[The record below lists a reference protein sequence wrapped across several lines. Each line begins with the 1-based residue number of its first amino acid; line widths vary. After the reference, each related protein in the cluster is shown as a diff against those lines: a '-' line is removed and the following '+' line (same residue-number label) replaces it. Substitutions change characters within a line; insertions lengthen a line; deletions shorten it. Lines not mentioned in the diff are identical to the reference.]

1 MNVFWQRM
9 KIIFACLLLFITIP
23 VYAITFPQHPVP
35 GHFYVDDG
43 RVLTVEQR
51 SIINNISKSLFR
63 DQKIPLIIV
72 TIPSLVEEVAET
84 ITLEHYAQ
92 LLFDTWRIGVG
103 GANYGVI
110 MLISKGD
117 KSAEIQIGDGWSAA
131 YRTRAEQ
138 ILNQVVKPSVK
149 RGDFANGIVLGA
161 RNIDAMVRNIS
172 LDEEARFAKAGLPG
186 AALTGSLTGKWLW
199 IILIIAIAAVAY
211 SCFSQGREG
220 WGWWLLT
227 AIANLLS
234 NLLHVLTGG
243 RFGKSGD

>member
-9 KIIFACLLLFITIP
+9 KIIFACLLLFVATS
-23 VYAITFPQHPVP
+23 VYAITFPAHPVP

-43 RVLTVEQR
+43 RVLTIEQR
-51 SIINNISKSLFR
+51 SIINNISKSLFH

-84 ITLEHYAQ
+84 ITLQHYAE

-103 GANYGVI
+103 GTNYGI
-110 MLISKGD
+110 ILLISKGD
-117 KSAEIQIGDGWSAA
+117 KSADIQIGDGWSAA

-149 RGDFANGIVLGA
+149 RGEIANAIVLGA

-172 LDEEARFAKAGLPG
+172 LEEEARYAKAGLSG
-186 AALTGSLTGKWLW
+186 TAVTGSLTGKWLW
-199 IILIIAIAAVAY
+199 IILIIAIGAIAY
-211 SCFSQGREG
+211 SCYSQGRNG

-234 NLLHVLTGG
+234 HLLHLLTGG
-243 RFGKSGD
+243 RFGKSGE